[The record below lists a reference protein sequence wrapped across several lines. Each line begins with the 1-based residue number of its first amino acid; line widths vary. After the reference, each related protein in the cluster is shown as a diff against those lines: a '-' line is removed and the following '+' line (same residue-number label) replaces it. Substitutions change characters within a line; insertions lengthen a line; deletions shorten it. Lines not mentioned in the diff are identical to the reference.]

1 MNTARSVSSAV
12 VLLVLPFVPL
22 SALAQAYP
30 AKPIR
35 IIAPFPPGG
44 TTDTMCRIVAQRL
57 TESLGRQVVVE
68 NRAGA
73 AGKVGHEAAARA
85 APDGYTLLL
94 TAKGSLVT
102 NRFLYKNLGYDPL
115 NDYAPITVI
124 ASAAPVMVVHPSVP
138 ARSVHQFVALA
149 KARPGQLNFGSGGKG
164 TTSHVIGEVFK
175 TATGI
180 KIVHVPYKGGA
191 LAINDL
197 IAGHIDLSFSDMVPA
212 VPQIKSGRLRALAVT
227 TPERSP
233 TIPDVPTMAEA
244 GVKEPFPQQWW
255 GLAAPKGTPAAIVER
270 INADLAQMVQRPEV
284 KERFTELGVFAVH
297 TTPERMMEMIRTE
310 APEMEKH
317 LKMAGVEPE

>member
-1 MNTARSVSSAV
+1 MKRMTSIAAAIALLAP
-12 VLLVLPFVPL
+12 VL
-22 SALAQAYP
+22 ACAQAYP
-30 AKPIR
+30 VKPVR

-57 TESLGRQVVVE
+57 TESLGKQVVVE
-68 NRAGA
+68 NRPGA
-73 AGKVGHEAAARA
+73 AGKVGHEAAAHS

-102 NRFLYKNLGYDPL
+102 NRFLYKDLGYDPV

-124 ASAAPVMVVHPSVP
+124 ASAAPVMVIHPSLP
-138 ARSVHQFVALA
+138 AHTVKEFVALA

-175 TATGI
+175 AATGV

-197 IAGHIDLSFSDMVPA
+197 IAGHIELSFSDMVPA
-212 VPQIKSGRLRALAVT
+212 VPHIKSGRLRALAVT

-244 GVKEPFPQQWW
+244 GIKEPFPQQWW
-255 GLAAPKGTPAAIVER
+255 GLAAPRGTPAAIIDR
-270 INADLAQMVQRPEV
+270 INGDMAQMIQRPEIR
-284 KERFTELGVFAVH
+284 ERFTDLGVFTVH
-297 TTPERMMEMIRTE
+297 TTPERMMEMIKNE
-310 APEMEKH
+310 APEMQRY

>member
-1 MNTARSVSSAV
+1 MSAKRAWPT
-12 VLLVLPFVPL
+12 VLLLAPLFVF
-22 SALAQAYP
+22 AQSYP

-57 TESLGRQVVVE
+57 TESLGKQVVVE
-68 NRAGA
+68 NRPGA

-85 APDGYTLLL
+85 PADGYTLLL

-124 ASAAPVMVVHPSVP
+124 ASAAPVMVLHPSLP
-138 ARSVHQFVALA
+138 ARTVKEFVALA

-175 TATGI
+175 AATGV
-180 KIVHVPYKGGA
+180 KLVHVPYKGGA

-197 IAGHIDLSFSDMVPA
+197 IAGHIELSFSDMVPA
-212 VPQIKSGRLRALAVT
+212 VPHIKSGRLRGVAVT

-233 TIPDVPTMAEA
+233 TIPDVPTMAES
-244 GVKEPFPQQWW
+244 GITEPFPQQWW
-255 GLAAPKGTPAAIVER
+255 GLAAPRGTPAAIIER
-270 INADLAQMVQRPEV
+270 INGEMAQMIQRPEV
-284 KERFTELGVFAVH
+284 KERFTELGVFTVH
-297 TTPERMMEMIRTE
+297 TTPERMLDMIRNE
-310 APEMEKH
+310 APEMEKY

>member
-1 MNTARSVSSAV
+1 MHAAR
-12 VLLVLPFVPL
+12 LVALILCLCIAPL
-22 SALAQAYP
+22 APAQSYP
-30 AKPIR
+30 AKPVR

-57 TESLGRQVVVE
+57 TESLGKQFVVE
-68 NRAGA
+68 NRPGA
-73 AGKVGHEAAARA
+73 AGKIGHELAARS

-102 NRFLYKNLGYDPL
+102 NRFLYKQLGYDPL
-115 NDYAPITVI
+115 NDFATISVI

-138 ARSVHQFVALA
+138 AHDVRQFVALA

-175 TATGI
+175 AATGVN
-180 KIVHVPYKGGA
+180 IVHVPYKGGA
-191 LAINDL
+191 VAINDL

-212 VPQIKSGRLRALAVT
+212 VPQIKSGKLRALAIT
-227 TPERSP
+227 TPQRSP
-233 TIPDVPTMAEA
+233 TLPDVPTMAEA

-255 GLAAPKGTPAAIVER
+255 GLAAPRGTPAAVVAQLNAEMARMVE
-270 INADLAQMVQRPEV
+270 RPEV
-284 KERFTELGVFAVH
+284 KERFTGLGVFAVH
-297 TTPERMMEMIRTE
+297 TTPERMLDMIRDE

-317 LKMAGVEPE
+317 LKMAGVQPE